1 MGGTYSS
8 AGVCFYPQGLTL
20 VKQLFP
26 AADGLA
32 PGGGNA
38 ASPKVGPDMETIQPL
53 GPLVYRALSP

>member
-1 MGGTYSS
+1 MGSAYSS
-8 AGVCFYPQGLTL
+8 AGASFYPQGLTL

-53 GPLVYRALSP
+53 GPLV